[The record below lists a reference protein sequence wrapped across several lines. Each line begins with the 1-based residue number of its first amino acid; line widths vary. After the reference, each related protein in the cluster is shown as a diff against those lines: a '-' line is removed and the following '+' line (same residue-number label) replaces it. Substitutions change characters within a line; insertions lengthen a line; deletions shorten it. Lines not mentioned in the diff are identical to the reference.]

1 MTIPVFRP
9 YSTSLMVMSKL
20 ARTGRSCSRVS
31 CRSLASMT
39 LTYIY
44 ADSTAVLGPLA
55 TFSEPH
61 SYDLCEAHG
70 KRLTVPNGWNVI
82 KEEGSQI
89 NRGPTEDDLMAIA
102 DAVRE
107 VANLN
112 MTPNG
117 SLSEDTANN
126 SQSSEIQLGRRG
138 HLRAVPS

>member
-1 MTIPVFRP
+1 
-9 YSTSLMVMSKL
+9 
-20 ARTGRSCSRVS
+20 
-31 CRSLASMT
+31 MT

-61 SYDLCEAHG
+61 SYDLCETHG

-82 KEEGSQI
+82 KEESSQDPT
-89 NRGPTEDDLMAIA
+89 GPSDDDLMAIA

-107 VANLN
+107 VA
-112 MTPNG
+112 MIQTSDDEA
-117 SLSEDTANN
+117 SLDNSASAAN
-126 SQSSEIQLGRRG
+126 QLGRRG

>member
-1 MTIPVFRP
+1 
-9 YSTSLMVMSKL
+9 MSKL

-55 TFSEPH
+55 TYSEPH
-61 SYDLCEAHG
+61 SYDLCDAHG
-70 KRLTVPNGWNVI
+70 KRLTVPNGWTVI
-82 KEEGSQI
+82 KEESSQVGL
-89 NRGPTEDDLMAIA
+89 GPSEDDLMAIA

-107 VANLN
+107 VA
-112 MTPNG
+112 
-117 SLSEDTANN
+117 ANRETLQD
-126 SQSSEIQLGRRG
+126 QSMVASTTDQASLGRRG

>member
-1 MTIPVFRP
+1 
-9 YSTSLMVMSKL
+9 
-20 ARTGRSCSRVS
+20 
-31 CRSLASMT
+31 MT

-61 SYDLCEAHG
+61 PYDLCETHG

-82 KEEGSQI
+82 KEESSQDPA
-89 NRGPTEDDLMAIA
+89 GPSDDDLMAIA

-107 VANLN
+107 VAMIQTSNNELILDN
-112 MTPNG
+112 
-117 SLSEDTANN
+117 SASAAN
-126 SQSSEIQLGRRG
+126 QLGRRG

>member
-1 MTIPVFRP
+1 
-9 YSTSLMVMSKL
+9 
-20 ARTGRSCSRVS
+20 
-31 CRSLASMT
+31 MT

-61 SYDLCEAHG
+61 SYDLCETHG

-82 KEEGSQI
+82 KEESSQ
-89 NRGPTEDDLMAIA
+89 NPTGPSDDDLMAIA

-107 VANLN
+107 VAMVQTSNDVEVLDN
-112 MTPNG
+112 STCA
-117 SLSEDTANN
+117 AN
-126 SQSSEIQLGRRG
+126 QLGRRG

>member
-1 MTIPVFRP
+1 
-9 YSTSLMVMSKL
+9 
-20 ARTGRSCSRVS
+20 
-31 CRSLASMT
+31 
-39 LTYIY
+39 
-44 ADSTAVLGPLA
+44 
-55 TFSEPH
+55 
-61 SYDLCEAHG
+61 
-70 KRLTVPNGWNVI
+70 VPNGWNVI

-89 NRGPTEDDLMAIA
+89 NSGPTEDDLMAIA

-117 SLSEDTANN
+117 SLSEDAANN